1 MKEIW
6 KEIIHKTSI
15 LMKSITFLSLALFFT
30 SIFNGFSQQDTPVVL
45 SSVNEI
51 GIRVDSISELST
63 VDWDDLFS
71 LFEMNQATDSIC
83 VFFELGKFDTKTQ
96 EGSNIT
102 FNDLKISVKGI
113 AGNQEKLKEEM
124 KTAVKKTEILIAS
137 IRDRKN

>member
-1 MKEIW
+1 
-6 KEIIHKTSI
+6 
-15 LMKSITFLSLALFFT
+15 MKSITFFSWTLFFT
-30 SIFNGFSQQDTPVVL
+30 SIFSGFSQQDTPVVL

-71 LFEMNQATDSIC
+71 LFEMNKATDSIC
-83 VFFELGKFDTKTQ
+83 VFFELGKFDAKAQ

-113 AGNQEKLKEEM
+113 AGNQDKLKEEM
-124 KTAVKKTEILIAS
+124 KAAVQKTEILISAM
-137 IRDRKN
+137 RDRKH